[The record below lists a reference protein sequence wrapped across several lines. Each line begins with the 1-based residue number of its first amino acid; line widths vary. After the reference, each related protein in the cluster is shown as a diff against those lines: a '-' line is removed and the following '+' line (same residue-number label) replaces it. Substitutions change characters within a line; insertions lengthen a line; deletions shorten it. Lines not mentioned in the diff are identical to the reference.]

1 MVTCGV
7 YGLGVTGCLIWWF
20 SVGFCVFIL
29 VGLVFGFWFLFVD
42 LVLVVAVFACC
53 WWFFGVI
60 VLGYCGFV
68 GVVLRTFRVVGLV
81 VVL

>member
-1 MVTCGV
+1 M
-7 YGLGVTGCLIWWF
+7 
-20 SVGFCVFIL
+20 
-29 VGLVFGFWFLFVD
+29 GLVFGFWFLFVD
-42 LVLVVAVFACC
+42 LVLVVDVFACC
-53 WWFFGVI
+53 WWFFGVV